1 METPVKILFR
11 YPRKEDGEP
20 CWTTDID
27 RAKSSILYWKQNRRS
42 ILESYVTKFLS
53 VKTELN
59 NTLMDDLA
67 WSIYEYLLD
76 ESTDFRVNILCSYQS
91 Q

>member
-1 METPVKILFR
+1 MSNKKLKYKGQASEILDSIEFEGVIIKSLKHGNTGQILFR

-42 ILESYVTKFLS
+42 ILESYT
-53 VKTELN
+53 
-59 NTLMDDLA
+59 
-67 WSIYEYLLD
+67 
-76 ESTDFRVNILCSYQS
+76 
-91 Q
+91 

>member
-1 METPVKILFR
+1 MSNKKLKYKGQASEILDPIEFEGVIIKSLKHGNTGQILFR

-42 ILESYVTKFLS
+42 ILESYT
-53 VKTELN
+53 
-59 NTLMDDLA
+59 
-67 WSIYEYLLD
+67 
-76 ESTDFRVNILCSYQS
+76 
-91 Q
+91 

>member
-1 METPVKILFR
+1 MSKDKKLKYKGNPSEILDPIEFEGIIIKSLKHGNTGQILFR

-42 ILESYVTKFLS
+42 ILESYT
-53 VKTELN
+53 
-59 NTLMDDLA
+59 
-67 WSIYEYLLD
+67 
-76 ESTDFRVNILCSYQS
+76 
-91 Q
+91 